1 MINNN
6 TNIIIKYY
14 LTMATIN
21 STTHISA
28 EDAAAISRIT
38 TADELEQIGEYRFN
52 ERLKNKTNVD
62 RDIRMIELE
71 KSCDEINIIE
81 YSAMFNKL
89 NSEEQ
94 IQQVNY
100 LKQCYCDERTLHL
113 YKSNQLIE
121 CNKQITE
128 MNITFSDNEG
138 QILSY
143 INEIESLEHN
153 IQSLTSVY
161 DIKNKAML
169 NRIEKLREK
178 CKARNTTIESLTDEN
193 DILLH
198 TNNDINDINN
208 KITNQTFYLKLYI
221 ILLVLLIVCTHYM
234 YNYEITNQYIINI
247 VINIENICCN
257 IYTNSS
263 LLVNSIIN

>member
-1 MINNN
+1 
-6 TNIIIKYY
+6 
-14 LTMATIN
+14 
-21 STTHISA
+21 
-28 EDAAAISRIT
+28 
-38 TADELEQIGEYRFN
+38 
-52 ERLKNKTNVD
+52 
-62 RDIRMIELE
+62 
-71 KSCDEINIIE
+71 
-81 YSAMFNKL
+81 
-89 NSEEQ
+89 
-94 IQQVNY
+94 
-100 LKQCYCDERTLHL
+100 
-113 YKSNQLIE
+113 
-121 CNKQITE
+121 
-128 MNITFSDNEG
+128 
-138 QILSY
+138 
-143 INEIESLEHN
+143 
-153 IQSLTSVY
+153 
-161 DIKNKAML
+161 ML